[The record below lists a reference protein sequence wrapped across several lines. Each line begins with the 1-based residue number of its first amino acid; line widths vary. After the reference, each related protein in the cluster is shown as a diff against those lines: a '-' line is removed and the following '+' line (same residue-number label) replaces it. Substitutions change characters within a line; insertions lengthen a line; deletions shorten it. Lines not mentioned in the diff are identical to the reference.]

1 MTDPAR
7 IEDVLRQERV
17 YASTTHGV
25 SMYPLLRDGR
35 DTVVI
40 RPPEGR
46 LRKYDVPL
54 YRVGPKYVLHRIVR
68 VLPDGYVIR
77 GDNCLTEEHV
87 RDEQVIGVLTA
98 LYRGDRPVDLSG
110 PGRPGE
116 SADPH
121 SPQRSSE
128 HWQKRVWCPRSGR
141 PKSRADRPF
150 SGPAAER

>member
-7 IEDVLRQERV
+7 IEDVLRQEGV
-17 YASTTHGV
+17 YAATTHGV

-110 PGRPGE
+110 PGYRLYCRIWC
-116 SADPH
+116 AL
-121 SPQRSSE
+121 SPLWRLYRRARGAAAALL
-128 HWQKRVWCPRSGR
+128 HRLI
-141 PKSRADRPF
+141 PKKH
-150 SGPAAER
+150 PAE